1 MNKLLTLLIFCLF
14 LADCKNS
21 KEMNLPENQIVQK
34 SYFNDYIDFEYDKVI
49 AFASV
54 QPMDY
59 YGDDFDKKIDLAKFT
74 DTISKTLN
82 STQIQDLNTILSGRK
97 NNDADQIAVADCF
110 YPRHN
115 VLFLNKGK
123 TVTHI
128 SVCFECNIIKS
139 NKKPLT
145 NMKNLEDFFN
155 SLGLKVF
162 NNPYEHLQ
170 YYKSLKINNEN
181 KLH

>member
-1 MNKLLTLLIFCLF
+1 
-14 LADCKNS
+14 
-21 KEMNLPENQIVQK
+21 MNLPENQIVQK

-97 NNDADQIAVADCF
+97 NNDADHRLLLQ
-110 YPRHN
+110 
-115 VLFLNKGK
+115 
-123 TVTHI
+123 TVSI
-128 SVCFECNIIKS
+128 QDIMSFS
-139 NKKPLT
+139 
-145 NMKNLEDFFN
+145 
-155 SLGLKVF
+155 
-162 NNPYEHLQ
+162 
-170 YYKSLKINNEN
+170 
-181 KLH
+181 